1 MSILTKI
8 GKYIIVEAS
17 INIFKTMILSL
28 IIYLNSVN
36 LKVIEKLFYRG
47 LCLCVN
53 ANDHISKK
61 DLCISCKISTLDKRQ
76 LCHLLSF
83 MHKQKDNTSL
93 LKTKTRNTRLHV
105 APVFNTYKPNN
116 EKVQNNILYRG
127 AIEWNA
133 LGLNI
138 RNLDFKDAKW
148 LQKKHLKE

>member
-1 MSILTKI
+1 
-8 GKYIIVEAS
+8 
-17 INIFKTMILSL
+17 MILLL
-28 IIYLNSVN
+28 IEYLNSVN
-36 LKVIEKLFYRG
+36 LNVIEKLFYRG
-47 LCLCVN
+47 LPLCIN
-53 ANDHISKK
+53 ANNHISKT

-76 LCHLLSF
+76 LCHLLLF

-93 LKTKTRNTRLHV
+93 LKTKTSNTRMHV

-133 LGLNI
+133 LDLNI
-138 RNLDFKDAKW
+138 RNLDFKDFKW